1 MFKDFGITHV
11 RTDIVG
17 VIDRPNSYALLAQ
30 FVGVLGNHMNLVL
43 LTARQHVV
51 VIIAVKMLDVA
62 GIEVVN
68 LAITY
73 KGRTR
78 IRSARI
84 QIGIGEQHR
93 AAILVRHKILC
104 CQMIPKHWTA
114 MRSIEWIVLV
124 IDVIRI
130 TDLHQTVGVVE
141 PAELRLHMEQEPIG
155 VGRDATR
162 RLILSGT
169 PLLIVRACH
178 LIFLIKHRR

>member
-1 MFKDFGITHV
+1 MLKDLGVAYV

-30 FVGVLGNHMNLVL
+30 FIGVLGNHMNLVL
-43 LTARQHVV
+43 LAAHQHVV

-68 LAITY
+68 LAIAY
-73 KGRTR
+73 KGRAR
-78 IRSARI
+78 ISSARI

-93 AAILVRHKILC
+93 AVILVCHKILC

-130 TDLHQTVGVVE
+130 TNLHQTVGVVE
-141 PAELRLHMEQEPIG
+141 PTKLRLHMEQEPIG

-178 LIFLIKHRR
+178 LIFLI

>member
-1 MFKDFGITHV
+1 
-11 RTDIVG
+11 
-17 VIDRPNSYALLAQ
+17 
-30 FVGVLGNHMNLVL
+30 
-43 LTARQHVV
+43 
-51 VIIAVKMLDVA
+51 MLDVA

-68 LAITY
+68 LAVVY

-104 CQMIPKHWTA
+104 CQVIPKHWTA
-114 MRSIEWIVLV
+114 MRNIEWIVLV

-130 TDLHQTVGVVE
+130 TNLNQTVGVVE
-141 PAELRLHMEQEPIG
+141 PAKLRLHMEQEPIG
-155 VGRDATR
+155 VGRDASR
-162 RLILSGT
+162 RLILSSS

-178 LIFLIKHRR
+178 LVFLIKHRHDLLVYRKGRSTHTSRTPFLKWTYPQITLNGPTRS